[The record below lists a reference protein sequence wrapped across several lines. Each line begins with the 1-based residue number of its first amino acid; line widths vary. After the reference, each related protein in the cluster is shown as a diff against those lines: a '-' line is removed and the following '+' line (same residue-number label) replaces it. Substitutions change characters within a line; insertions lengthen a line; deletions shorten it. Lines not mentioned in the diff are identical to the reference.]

1 MCFWGVTLRMI
12 TRQAR
17 RYPHCCTPLCS
28 SLLALACLVCLCPVQ
43 CSAACTQSVGEDS
56 PAGENCLEFV
66 FKSQLPLVCL
76 HAVKRRTLSGIA
88 QGMWANRPSRSDFL
102 VESRPCDAWIRG
114 AQLPHVYG
122 GAHTEDFQGSESMY
136 VFRSNHSVFTC
147 VHTLL

>member
-1 MCFWGVTLRMI
+1 MI

-17 RYPHCCTPLCS
+17 RYPHCCTPICS
-28 SLLALACLVCLCPVQ
+28 SLLAPVCFVQ

-56 PAGENCLEFV
+56 LKFV

-136 VFRSNHSVFTC
+136 VFRSNHLVFTC